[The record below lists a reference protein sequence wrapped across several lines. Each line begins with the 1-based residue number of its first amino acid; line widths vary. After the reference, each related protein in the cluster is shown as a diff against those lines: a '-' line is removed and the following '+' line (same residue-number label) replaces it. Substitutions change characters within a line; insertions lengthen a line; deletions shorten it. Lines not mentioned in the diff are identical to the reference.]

1 MKCFGEHYVFQQ
13 LVPFLDL
20 RSTFKLRNSGT
31 TLASMVKGSLGDDLR
46 CPRLLCQLAMEEF
59 VEFVLDDDLYDLSA
73 WAVEV
78 QSFGGGDFS
87 DLCFRLGHQEFLEI
101 MRDFGDIFQEGL
113 SIHKRSLRI
122 RSPSPFRDTDRCP
135 PAPSYKQS
143 HCALPGIGIIW
154 TSSQLCCFMGA
165 CHDETS

>member
-1 MKCFGEHYVFQQ
+1 
-13 LVPFLDL
+13 
-20 RSTFKLRNSGT
+20 
-31 TLASMVKGSLGDDLR
+31 MVKGSLGDDLR

-59 VEFVLDDDLYDLSA
+59 VEYVLDDDLYDLSA

-87 DLCFRLGHQEFLEI
+87 DLCFRLGHQEFLEM

-143 HCALPGIGIIW
+143 QCALPGIGIIW

>member
-13 LVPFLDL
+13 LMPFLDL

-46 CPRLLCQLAMEEF
+46 CPRLLCQLAMEVF
-59 VEFVLDDDLYDLSA
+59 VEYVLDDDLYDLSA

-78 QSFGGGDFS
+78 QSFGGGDLS
-87 DLCFRLGHQEFLEI
+87 DLCFRLGHQEFLEM

-143 HCALPGIGIIW
+143 QCALAGIGFIW
-154 TSSQLCCFMGA
+154 TS
-165 CHDETS
+165 